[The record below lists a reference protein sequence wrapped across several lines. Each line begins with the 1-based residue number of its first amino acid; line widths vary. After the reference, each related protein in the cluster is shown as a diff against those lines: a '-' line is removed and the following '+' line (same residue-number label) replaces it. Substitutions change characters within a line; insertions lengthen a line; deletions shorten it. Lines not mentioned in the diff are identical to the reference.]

1 MLFAGLSGAAA
12 VAITSAP
19 PAQAAATG
27 TGETWR
33 ANLGPGGV
41 EANKPS
47 ERARISHDG
56 KHVCYQTNAS
66 NLAAGDPAL
75 PDVYWSDLTDPAHPV
90 TRRVSIGWDGSNAN
104 DQSTFC
110 EISGDGRYVVF
121 SSIATNLVKGN
132 TQRGTFIRDMLEPD
146 LSKATRNVAPNS
158 DRPVVSDDGRYVSY
172 NTLAPFDDVW
182 VKDVQ
187 TSRTLQLTANPT
199 PGSDVESLRPE
210 ISGDGTH
217 VVFASDLGLVAERHE
232 RHPGR
237 LPRRPAAVAR
247 RWDDG
252 AASCSSPWASTAWP
266 WAARAAVRA
275 STPPVRS

>member
-1 MLFAGLSGAAA
+1 MLLAGLAGVTTLVTTAA
-12 VAITSAP
+12 
-19 PAQAAATG
+19 PAQAADTG

-33 ANLGPGGV
+33 VNLGPGLV

-90 TRRVSIGWDGSNAN
+90 TKRVSIGWDGSNAN

-121 SSIATNLVKGN
+121 SSIASNLVKGN

-172 NTLAPFDDVW
+172 NTLAPFNDVW
-182 VKDVQ
+182 VKDMQ
-187 TSRTLQLTANPT
+187 TGRTLQLTANPS
-199 PGSDVESLRPE
+199 PGHRRGEPPPGDLR
-210 ISGDGTH
+210 
-217 VVFASDLGLVAERHE
+217 R
-232 RHPGR
+232 RHPRGVRQRPRPRRQRHQRHPRR
-237 LPRRPAAVAR
+237 LPRRPAAMAGR
-247 RWDDG
+247 RDDG
-252 AASCSSPWASTAWP
+252 ARSCSCRSGSTAWP
-266 WAARAAVRA
+266 SARRAAVPA
-275 STPPVRS
+275 STAAARS